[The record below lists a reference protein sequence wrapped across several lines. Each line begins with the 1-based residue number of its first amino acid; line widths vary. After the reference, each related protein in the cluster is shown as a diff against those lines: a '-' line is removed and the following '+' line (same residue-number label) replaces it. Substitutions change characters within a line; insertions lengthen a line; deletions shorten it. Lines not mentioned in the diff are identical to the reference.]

1 MQQLL
6 FIPGFQGLSPDQ
18 KKKKR
23 SKAFYLINR
32 THYRVTANQ
41 RLKIGKGELTPPIAD
56 VFIMQTQTIN
66 KQKSPILP
74 ASTETPV
81 SKSSISRDTEGRE
94 TDRKDASWQW
104 ITVVLSCPHA
114 ATATSFS
121 NNVWSNVVNPV
132 LKASVRSYVF
142 LLLAWNKQ
150 VTHAATPVRDH

>member
-6 FIPGFQGLSPDQ
+6 LIPGFQGLSPDQ
-18 KKKKR
+18 KNKGAKHFIW
-23 SKAFYLINR
+23 STGLIIESQQ
-32 THYRVTANQ
+32 T
-41 RLKIGKGELTPPIAD
+41 IGKGELTPPIAD
-56 VFIMQTQTIN
+56 VFIMQTQTTN

-81 SKSSISRDTEGRE
+81 SESSISKDTEVRE
-94 TDRKDASWQW
+94 TGRKGASWQW

-121 NNVWSNVVNPV
+121 DNVWSNVVNPV
-132 LKASVRSYVF
+132 LKASVRSNVF